1 MHKLSSFFCE
11 LSLKVI
17 WLNFSKMSSLVEIRN
32 VEEIYIHYF
41 VDKCRDM
48 TDARGVQ
55 VGECKPCV
63 FSLTQIEAAN
73 SCQEKEQFV
82 RSQKCDQLKG
92 LQDFPQNGKTG
103 FAHTA
108 RVATSPKSISGS
120 DMELME
126 KTIDNSKA
134 PSHGECKSKSADG
147 GGNKI
152 ECEQKDNGT
161 GPVNFDNEK
170 IGNNLLKK
178 VDNLKTRREKEN
190 RKERL
195 AASKVAEKSSVG
207 SEDLTLELE
216 SLLDIEPTRQVDAT
230 TQVKKGS
237 IRRLLGRNNKINR
250 EYSSP
255 K

>member
-1 MHKLSSFFCE
+1 M
-11 LSLKVI
+11 
-17 WLNFSKMSSLVEIRN
+17 EIRN

-55 VGECKPCV
+55 VEECRPCV
-63 FSLTQIEAAN
+63 FSLTQIEAGN

-92 LQDFPQNGKTG
+92 LQDFPQNGKT
-103 FAHTA
+103 HSA
-108 RVATSPKSISGS
+108 RVATSPRSIPGS

-147 GGNKI
+147 GGNRI
-152 ECEQKDNGT
+152 RCEQKDNGT
-161 GPVNFDNEK
+161 GPVDIDDQK
-170 IGNNLLKK
+170 IGNLLKK

-216 SLLDIEPTRQVDAT
+216 SLLDIEPTRRVDAT

>member
-1 MHKLSSFFCE
+1 M
-11 LSLKVI
+11 
-17 WLNFSKMSSLVEIRN
+17 EIRN

-55 VGECKPCV
+55 VDECKPCV

-82 RSQKCDQLKG
+82 RGQKCDQLKG

-108 RVATSPKSISGS
+108 RVAKSSRSISGS

-126 KTIDNSKA
+126 KTIDNPKA
-134 PSHGECKSKSADG
+134 PSHGECKSADG

-152 ECEQKDNGT
+152 KCEQKDNGT
-161 GPVNFDNEK
+161 GPVGIDDQK
-170 IGNNLLKK
+170 IGNLLKK
-178 VDNLKTRREKEN
+178 VDNLKTRKEKEN

-216 SLLDIEPTRQVDAT
+216 SLLDIEPTRRVDAT

-237 IRRLLGRNNKINR
+237 IRRFLGRNNKINR

>member
-1 MHKLSSFFCE
+1 MHKLGSFFCE

-17 WLNFSKMSSLVEIRN
+17 WQNFSKMSSLVEIRN

-48 TDARGVQ
+48 RDARGVQ
-55 VGECKPCV
+55 VEECRPCV
-63 FSLTQIEAAN
+63 FSLTQIEAGN

-92 LQDFPQNGKTG
+92 LQDFPQNGKTNS
-103 FAHTA
+103 A
-108 RVATSPKSISGS
+108 RVATSPRSISGS
-120 DMELME
+120 DTDLME

-152 ECEQKDNGT
+152 RCEQKDNGS
-161 GPVNFDNEK
+161 GPVGIDDQK
-170 IGNNLLKK
+170 IGKNLLKK
-178 VDNLKTRREKEN
+178 VDNSKTRREKEN

-216 SLLDIEPTRQVDAT
+216 SLLDIEPTRRVDAT

>member
-11 LSLKVI
+11 LILKVI

-55 VGECKPCV
+55 VEECRPCV
-63 FSLTQIEAAN
+63 FSLTQIEAGN

-82 RSQKCDQLKG
+82 RSQKCDRDQLKG

-103 FAHTA
+103 FAHSA

-120 DMELME
+120 DTDLME
-126 KTIDNSKA
+126 KTIDNSRA
-134 PSHGECKSKSADG
+134 HGECKSKSADG

-161 GPVNFDNEK
+161 V
-170 IGNNLLKK
+170 IL
-178 VDNLKTRREKEN
+178 
-190 RKERL
+190 
-195 AASKVAEKSSVG
+195 
-207 SEDLTLELE
+207 
-216 SLLDIEPTRQVDAT
+216 Q
-230 TQVKKGS
+230 
-237 IRRLLGRNNKINR
+237 
-250 EYSSP
+250 
-255 K
+255 